1 MNKMLPPALSRPIAV
16 AVGLLACGV
25 NLNVVAH
32 GYVSEPEGRSYLCKL
47 GDNIGCG
54 AVQWEPQSVEGPDG
68 NPRFPIEGPE
78 DGTIAAAGSPTW
90 SELNAQ
96 TPSRWYKHDFAAGY
110 QTFEWT
116 FTANHASRDWR
127 YFMTKPGWNAS
138 QPLSREAFDLNPFC
152 EYDGGMVRPPMV
164 VQHSCDVPEREGY
177 HVILAVW
184 DVGDTA
190 ASFYNAIDVNFA
202 GNDVVIPLEP
212 ETDVLEEVGLISG
225 AIALEAGDTLST
237 LAYDEDGEIPSMSVS
252 YQAEGYTSGSAAAL
266 SLARAINDAS
276 VGYYAGQRDGEVFVP
291 VAGQNRIYSDS
302 GITNVEVRVDYAP
315 EPEFVYT
322 ATLDADDRVEINA
335 MGMTD
340 VNFTIA
346 VNANSLVTATLFDEL
361 GDTVIGDEWS
371 LSGEADL
378 KLHVH
383 EAVAG
388 TLTLV
393 VIADSLD
400 TSGTKQITTVVQ
412 VEDNRVIPNPD
423 DNDHSDTDHDH
434 TEPGTCDVTDPM
446 AGMFAAYSDATTYT
460 GGETVAYQG
469 LVYEAKWWTRG
480 KTPDTT
486 DAFELISEVTLGY
499 SDNTIYEGGDQA
511 RYQGKLYEAKWWT
524 RGTAPSSTAPNNNGP
539 WALIG
544 DADC

>member
-1 MNKMLPPALSRPIAV
+1 M
-16 AVGLLACGV
+16 
-25 NLNVVAH
+25 
-32 GYVSEPEGRSYLCKL
+32 
-47 GDNIGCG
+47 
-54 AVQWEPQSVEGPDG
+54 
-68 NPRFPIEGPE
+68 
-78 DGTIAAAGSPTW
+78 
-90 SELNAQ
+90 
-96 TPSRWYKHDFAAGY
+96 
-110 QTFEWT
+110 
-116 FTANHASRDWR
+116 
-127 YFMTKPGWNAS
+127 
-138 QPLSREAFDLNPFC
+138 
-152 EYDGGMVRPPMV
+152 
-164 VQHSCDVPEREGY
+164 
-177 HVILAVW
+177 
-184 DVGDTA
+184 
-190 ASFYNAIDVNFA
+190 
-202 GNDVVIPLEP
+202 
-212 ETDVLEEVGLISG
+212 ISG

-291 VAGQNRIYSDS
+291 VAGQNRIYSDT

-315 EPEFVYT
+315 EPEFVYS

-412 VEDNRVIPNPD
+412 VEDNRVTPNPNPD

-434 TEPGTCDVTDPM
+434 TDPGACDVTDSM

-486 DAFELISEVTLGY
+486 DAFELVSEVILEY
-499 SDNTIYEGGDQA
+499 SNDTIYQAGDQA

-524 RGTAPSSTAPNNNGP
+524 RGTSPSSNDP
-539 WALIG
+539 WILIG